1 MFMTKTFFTSLT
13 VIKVLADTAFVTDS
27 FDWEYITAVA
37 LDTLVYDFSL
47 LILVKLVIFIFK
59 STSKVLALQK
69 LVEDFGG
76 LLLEFAVNQVLKSFA
91 WHSTLPFLFA
101 SVFLYSSLRG
111 AFFFLFDFLRP
122 GQFLFSLLKLRIT
135 ESTCRVLEENFEFD
149 ALTLTWTF
157 LGSLSHA
164 Q

>member
-1 MFMTKTFFTSLT
+1 MFMTKTFFTGLT

-27 FDWEYITAVA
+27 FDREYITAVA
-37 LDTLVYDFSL
+37 LNTFVYNFLL
-47 LILVKLVIFIFK
+47 LILVKLFIFIFK
-59 STSKVLALQK
+59 STSKVFALQK

-76 LLLEFAVNQVLKSFA
+76 LLLEFAVDQVLKSFA
-91 WHSTLPFLFA
+91 WHSILPFLFA
-101 SVFLYSSLRG
+101 SVFLDSSLRG

-122 GQFLFSLLKLRIT
+122 GQFLFSLFKLRIT

-164 Q
+164 